1 MIYIENKEDAQIIY
15 IPRTAVET
23 RSLSPIP
30 EELMEDYYTKKQ
42 VDNKVLDLQ
51 GQINNTNV
59 EVQELG
65 ERVTAIENNGTG
77 GGGGSVDNE
86 EIERINQ
93 SIDALDERLTHI
105 DLIQYEQATA
115 GNRIRVAAI
124 KRIAEWDDYSTDFD
138 VKGVAINGVLNQN
151 VRIISSKVTKNPML
165 PTLNYWMIWGLY
177 FDGTSIYVV
186 SWTAEGT
193 ITDDSTV
200 QATVT
205 KMF

>member
-1 MIYIENKEDAQIIY
+1 MIYIENTGDKQRIY
-15 IPRTAVET
+15 IPRSAVEVEYLT
-23 RSLSPIP
+23 PIP
-30 EELMEDYYTKKQ
+30 DELMGDYYTKQQ

-77 GGGGSVDNE
+77 GGGSVDNE
-86 EIERINQ
+86 KIERINQ
-93 SIDALDERLTHI
+93 SIDALDERLTYI

-115 GNRIRVAAI
+115 GNQISVAKI
-124 KRIAEWDDYSTDFD
+124 KRIAEWDDYSTDF
-138 VKGVAINGVLNQN
+138 VIKGITINGVLNNN
-151 VRIISSKVTKNPML
+151 VRIISSKVTKNPIL
-165 PTLNYWMIWGLY
+165 PTLNYWMIWGLV
-177 FDGTSIYVV
+177 FDGTSLYVV

>member
-1 MIYIENKEDAQIIY
+1 MIYIENTGDKQRIY
-15 IPRTAVET
+15 IPRSAVEVEY
-23 RSLSPIP
+23 LSPIP
-30 EELMEDYYTKKQ
+30 DELMGDYYTKQQ

-51 GQINNTNV
+51 GQINTTNV

-77 GGGGSVDNE
+77 GGGSVDNE
-86 EIERINQ
+86 EIEKINQ
-93 SIDALDERLTHI
+93 FVDALDERLTHI

-115 GNRIRVAAI
+115 GNTIKVGAI
-124 KRIAEWDDYSTDFD
+124 KRIAEWDDYSTDF
-138 VKGVAINGVLNQN
+138 VIKGITINNVLNNN

-165 PTLNYWMIWGLY
+165 PILNSWMIWGLF

-186 SWTAEGT
+186 SWTAVGT